1 MLGARF
7 GLLMKGVGGSTAE
20 GEAKRKK
27 GKRKGKEE
35 EEEEEHF
42 SSPHFSSVLAKAAA
56 DPVVYAEWGLFRAA
70 KFLGQVLRL
79 DFPFPFLKPT
89 QNPTPNRPELETDQR
104 GSAGVCLHS
113 DSRKNSELRKHIR
126 RFQNNRTAMR
136 VAWIKNKRRTTS
148 KRALALQIE
157 IESNSRGA
165 ATAQLQIRSRSEPRV
180 HSNHRY
186 QRPPRRPDRR
196 FDAATPRT
204 YRRQLWTFRVIQ
216 P

>member
-1 MLGARF
+1 MHPRVPPRFCCVGFFFVRVPSSEGCFFLGAGAR
-7 GLLMKGVGGSTAE
+7 GWIS
-20 GEAKRKK
+20 R
-27 GKRKGKEE
+27 
-35 EEEEEHF
+35 
-42 SSPHFSSVLAKAAA
+42 S
-56 DPVVYAEWGLFRAA
+56 
-70 KFLGQVLRL
+70 
-79 DFPFPFLKPT
+79 PFLKPT

-186 QRPPRRPDRR
+186 QPPPRRPGRR
-196 FDAATPRT
+196 FGAATPRT
-204 YRRQLWTFRVIQ
+204 YRRKLWTFRAIR

>member
-1 MLGARF
+1 MHSAPQSTPKVLLCGVFFRARALLGRLFFLRAGAR
-7 GLLMKGVGGSTAE
+7 GWIS
-20 GEAKRKK
+20 R
-27 GKRKGKEE
+27 
-35 EEEEEHF
+35 
-42 SSPHFSSVLAKAAA
+42 S
-56 DPVVYAEWGLFRAA
+56 
-70 KFLGQVLRL
+70 
-79 DFPFPFLKPT
+79 PFLKPT

-113 DSRKNSELRKHIR
+113 DSRKNSELRKLIR

-186 QRPPRRPDRR
+186 QPPPRRPGRR
-196 FDAATPRT
+196 FGAATPRT
-204 YRRQLWTFRVIQ
+204 YRRKLWTFRAIR